1 MAPHKTE
8 IRQNLKAQ
16 LLFLW
21 FHYEF
26 ECVRLTLLNLLSI
39 IESMDNTY
47 LIIINSNASAKIVE
61 FLDQIKSNKVDRS

>member
-8 IRQNLKAQ
+8 IRQKFKGATII
-16 LLFLW
+16 FMVV
-21 FHYEF
+21 HYEF

-61 FLDQIKSNKVDRS
+61 FFRSN